1 MDPPQQRRYKR
12 YPSEVW
18 NKHKETVRRLFL
30 DQDKTYKEVIAVLSE
45 RYGLTIGE
53 RQLKRKTEEWGFY
66 KNIRSREIDKT
77 VRTRIRRR
85 IELDRPTEFR
95 RKHGDGEFHQVP
107 TAKLAVHGRRME
119 SDPGSPSS
127 TCSSLPSN
135 IECYTPS
142 DIAKRPPGSE
152 IETTPTTPT
161 TEIQIPKSSLP
172 SAKEVQVAAQFALDA
187 KYHEAAS
194 HFRQL
199 SRLTSSPWGSVLY
212 GFNADIMDVASHG
225 GCPQTIAVRISSALS
240 RYLFREREKHRT
252 ISLFSITAARDTNG
266 LNKVSSGLQ
275 MNAKFW
281 GSVVVQQRVLQ
292 MWQPI
297 LGPDHPKM
305 TAARDDLALKRSAT
319 IVNLDAHPD
328 LVVSEVTL
336 EDLSELD
343 ENGTMLEEEALFSL
357 DNGPPDQPGAGL
369 EAMEKSRVEPPTH
382 NKAMIRFGRSRALLA
397 LLYSLREQYAEA
409 QSAFHDSAE
418 TLCYETCVEVKL
430 HRMLWD
436 AEHRTR
442 IWDWDGAWRLL
453 CDTRR
458 IFDGADESSPFFA
471 WHFTERFAVLESAIQ
486 QRISVDRVRREP
498 RDVDNLGG
506 QVDSFHLS
514 GFGDGQDSR
523 LESQRQWVKSTITSG
538 AGVDIGAWRDFV
550 HLSNSNS

>member
-1 MDPPQQRRYKR
+1 MEQPQQRTRRTYKR
-12 YPSEVW
+12 YPPGVW

-30 DQDKTYKEVIAVLSE
+30 GQDKTHKEVVAMLSE
-45 RYGLTIGE
+45 RYDLTIGE
-53 RQLKRKTEEWGFY
+53 RQLKRKTEEWGFF
-66 KNIRSREIDKT
+66 KNIRSREMNKM

-85 IELDRPTEFR
+85 KELDRPTEFG

-107 TAKLAVHGRRME
+107 TAKLALHERRME

-142 DIAKRPPGSE
+142 DAAESPPGSE
-152 IETTPTTPT
+152 METTPTTPT
-161 TEIQIPKSSLP
+161 TVIQIPKPSLP

-199 SRLTSSPWGSVLY
+199 SRLTRSPWGSVLY
-212 GFNADIMDVASHG
+212 DFNAEIMDIASHG
-225 GCPQTIAVRISSALS
+225 GCPQTIAVRTSSALS

-252 ISLFSITAARDTNG
+252 ISLFSITAARDTNV
-266 LNKVSSGLQ
+266 LNKVSSGLRT
-275 MNAKFW
+275 NAKFW

-292 MWQPI
+292 IWQPI

-319 IVNLDAHPD
+319 IVNLDAHPHS
-328 LVVSEVTL
+328 VASQGTL
-336 EDLSELD
+336 EDFPELD
-343 ENGTMLEEEALFSL
+343 ETLEALFSL
-357 DNGPPDQPGAGL
+357 GDGPPDQPRSRI
-369 EAMEKSRVEPPTH
+369 EAMERSRVGLPTH
-382 NKAMIRFGRSRALLA
+382 NKAMMRFGRSRALLA
-397 LLYSLREQYAEA
+397 LLYSLTEQYAGA

-442 IWDWDGAWRLL
+442 IWDWDGAWKLL
-453 CDTRR
+453 GESRR
-458 IFDGADESSPFFA
+458 VFDGAERSSPFFA
-471 WHFTERFAVLESAIQ
+471 WHFTERFAVLESAVQ
-486 QRISVDRVRREP
+486 QRMSVDRVSELG
-498 RDVDNLGG
+498 DVDNLRG
-506 QVDSFHLS
+506 QVDGFHLS
-514 GFGDGQDSR
+514 GFGDGQDAR
-523 LESQRQWVKSTITSG
+523 LESQKQWVKSTITSG